1 MASYHESVTVCP
13 LQAHV
18 REVSGS
24 GERTNPFKTPPLT
37 EGTSDRS
44 SDSWPSNLS
53 AKPLLAEA
61 RQSRFDLA
69 FPTLVKDR
77 YVHHVSTVEQYRGL
91 LAPFPSSSASEQSKL
106 SSHDLDINIFD
117 HIRSDD
123 SDSDLYQLQ
132 APHAFALGRKE
143 PKPFKVLKVDLKYRI
158 YEWLTDVEQAR
169 QEHFTALDVVQESPD
184 DAVFAG
190 TKYMCCQCGHVD
202 HLCGNKTLDREHVL
216 QFSCIQCEHEPC
228 FLCQYETAKLGKLS
242 GQMLVTV
249 KKSTPGHPWLCCSC
263 GTAGLTTAVRHCS
276 DHACEQIFDFRGS
289 TCSTCKHDCCATC
302 ACFRSSDAVERPWDK
317 GIKNDEDA
325 EETWNKDTD
334 GADKQALPKSRLQ
347 KSLRLR
353 DKPFRHSGPTR
364 QLMRSLSLKVMKAI
378 GF

>member
-1 MASYHESVTVCP
+1 MASYHESVTVRP

-18 REVSGS
+18 RGVSGS
-24 GERTNPFKTPPLT
+24 GEPTNPFRTPPLT

-44 SDSWPSNLS
+44 SDSWPNLS

-69 FPTLVKDR
+69 FQTLVKGR

-91 LAPFPSSSASEQSKL
+91 LAPFPSSSASEESTL
-106 SSHDLDINIFD
+106 SSHDLDIDMFD
-117 HIRSDD
+117 HIRSDT

-143 PKPFKVLKVDLKYRI
+143 PKPFKVLKVALKYRI

-169 QEHFTALDVVQESPD
+169 QEPFTALDVLRELPD
-184 DAVFAG
+184 DAAFLG

-202 HLCGNKTLDREHVL
+202 HLCSNNTPDMEHVL
-216 QFSCIQCEHEPC
+216 QFTCIQCEHEPC
-228 FLCQYETAKLGKLS
+228 FLCQYDTAKLEKLS

-263 GTAGLTTAVRHCS
+263 GTAGLTTAVHHYPE
-276 DHACEQIFDFRGS
+276 HAREQIFDFRGS

-302 ACFRSSDAVERPWDK
+302 ACFRWSDAIKWPSDA

-325 EETWNKDTD
+325 QETCNQDAD
-334 GADKQALPKSRLQ
+334 GAGEQAGPKSRLQ

-353 DKPFRHSGPTR
+353 DKPLRHSGPTR
-364 QLMRSLSLKVMKAI
+364 QVMRSLSLKVMKII
-378 GF
+378 GV